1 MQKESIL
8 TVTDTYTMKKILIIV
23 AVLLTVF
30 FLLVYLSLR
39 STDDTFRT
47 CEILDV
53 SEIQNHDFRKFD
65 SVLVA
70 ANTLYEADWVKEV
83 MQGEQ
88 YRDAWAAPVRVPIVF
103 LDTLLGGVKIIE
115 EGGGMQTHSL
125 EVEDSLGIRYTFRSI
140 SKDPSK
146 LIPDIAHDLGLENV
160 VVDGVSAQHP
170 YAALVVARLSDVVG
184 ILHTNPKTYFLPK
197 QELLGKYNDKYG
209 DRLYLFEYESEGKVN
224 WTKLKNSI
232 GLLDTE
238 DVQQLKS
245 EGEPIAIDR
254 PALIRAR
261 LFDLIIGDWDRHAK
275 QWGWAIEKRDSIN
288 VAHPI
293 AADRDNAFFKLEG
306 VIPKIISTDILLPEV
321 QTFEND
327 IEHMPGLVRP
337 FDVYF
342 LKSATIEEFLT
353 EAEYLQNK
361 LTDRA
366 IDEAF
371 EIWPENIREL
381 NAKEIKE
388 KIKARRAGIVEYA
401 KTFKSILDDRE
412 LKQIILKGSED
423 LELDDP
429 LSNCFDCLE

>member
-1 MQKESIL
+1 M
-8 TVTDTYTMKKILIIV
+8 V

-170 YAALVVARLSDVVG
+170 YAALVVANLADAVG
-184 ILHTNPKTYFLPK
+184 ILHTHPKTYFLPK
-197 QELLGKYNDKYG
+197 QELLGDYNNKYG
-209 DRLYLFEYESEGKVN
+209 NRLYLFEYESEGKVN

-232 GLLDTE
+232 ELLDTE

-245 EGEPIAIDR
+245 EGQSIDIER

-275 QWGWAIEKRDSIN
+275 QWGWAIEKQNNSYL
-288 VAHPI
+288 AHPI

-306 VIPKIISTDILLPEV
+306 VIPSIISNDILLPEV
-321 QTFEND
+321 QSFEND

-342 LKSATIEEFLT
+342 LKSATMEEFKY
-353 EAEYLQNK
+353 EAEYLQK
-361 LTDRA
+361 YLTDKV
-366 IDEAF
+366 IDQAF
-371 EIWPENIREL
+371 NVWSKNIRKL
-381 NAKEIKE
+381 NEKEVKE

-401 KTFKSILDDRE
+401 KAFKRILHDRE
-412 LKQIILKGSED
+412 LNPIILKGSED
-423 LELDDP
+423 LKLEGS
-429 LSNCFDCLE
+429 LSKCFDCMD